1 MLSKPLYPIGSN
13 DCSRNVII
21 QKNTSNPPQ
30 LSKTLSYSE
39 YLKNPNILSTYRL
52 PTLKEIA
59 KQLRIHISGTKQIL
73 IERIKGRFHLI
84 SDTVLIQKIY
94 RGYLVRQSF
103 RLRGKA
109 LKKREICVNSSDFY
123 SLEPIV
129 DIDMRLFFS
138 YKDDKDF
145 WYGFDIHS
153 LFSLISKTSR
163 SNIINPY
170 NREKISQTVIN
181 DIYSLG
187 HKICILFPN
196 IMPPT
201 MVNEK
206 PAITHTIQPL
216 NLSSVNIINRLT
228 TPEISRLISNR
239 ESPVPIRMQELFMEI
254 DQLGNYTRVEWFS
267 SLTQINYMRL
277 YRIVYNIW
285 RRLAPEVRTR
295 ICISGDPFLNI
306 FRETIFND
314 NNIDRE
320 RIQEACL
327 RVFENMVFTGVDI
340 DYRKIGALHVLSAL
354 TVVSMDARHSMPWL
368 YESLM

>member
-1 MLSKPLYPIGSN
+1 MLSKPLYPIGDN
-13 DCSRNVII
+13 DCSRNIII
-21 QKNTSNPPQ
+21 QKTTSKSPITN
-30 LSKTLSYSE
+30 TLSYIE
-39 YLKNPNILSTYRL
+39 FLKTPTILTTYKL
-52 PTLKEIA
+52 PALKEIA
-59 KQLRIHISGTKQIL
+59 KQLRIHISGTKARL
-73 IERIKGRFHLI
+73 IERIKERFYLI
-84 SDTVLIQKIY
+84 SKTVQLQKIY
-94 RGYLVRQSF
+94 RGYLVRESG

-109 LKKREICVNSSDFY
+109 LKNREICVNSSDFY
-123 SLEPIV
+123 SLEPIE
-129 DIDMRLFFS
+129 DIDPRLFFS

-145 WYGFDIHS
+145 WYGFDITS
-153 LFSLISKTSR
+153 IFSLISKTSR

-187 HKICILFPN
+187 HKVCILFPN
-196 IMPPT
+196 IMSET
-201 MVNEK
+201 MINEK
-206 PAITHTIQPL
+206 PTIVNNLQPL
-216 NLSSVNIINRLT
+216 NLATSNIINRLT
-228 TPEISRLISNR
+228 TPEISRLIVNR
-239 ESPVPIRMQELFMEI
+239 ESSVQVRMQELFMEI

-285 RRLAPEVRTR
+285 RRLTPVVRNR

-306 FRETIFND
+306 FREPTYND
-314 NNIDRE
+314 NIGFE

-340 DYRKIGALHVLSAL
+340 EYRKIGALHVLSAL
-354 TVVSMDARHSMPWL
+354 TIVSMDARHSIPWL